1 MNNFKEYE
9 IAILV
14 EIAWVWYMNAS
25 KVWINQSASKIQ
37 IRY

>member
-1 MNNFKEYE
+1 MNNFKENE
-9 IAILV
+9 IAMLM

-25 KVWINQSASKIQ
+25 KVCIKQSASKIQ